1 MTKSH
6 KSRNR
11 ARSTEVCN
19 RLRGMIRSGEL
30 GMGQRLKQ
38 LHVARRLNASQTPVR
53 EAIRTL
59 EQEGWLVSEFGRGT
73 RVRELTPKF
82 VDELFEMR
90 ELLEGFMARKAAL
103 LLSQDQIATLR
114 ALASAADAMEQP
126 GEEPGDEAA
135 SKHDLAFHL
144 ELAAMVENSI
154 VLEFYQRLCNQGS
167 LLVALSV
174 KFVPPVSVTPHGD
187 LVDAIES
194 RQPDWAEAVARR
206 LLRLARD
213 RTRDALAR
221 GLPAFRVA
229 ADGTHAAPHSSQV
242 VEPGRNQRRS

>member
-1 MTKSH
+1 MAKSH
-6 KSRNR
+6 RSRHR

-73 RVRELTPKF
+73 RVRELTPQAI
-82 VDELFEMR
+82 DELFEMR

-103 LLSQDQIATLR
+103 LLTQDQIASLR
-114 ALASAADAMEQP
+114 ELASAADAAEQQTDERV
-126 GEEPGDEAA
+126 GEAA
-135 SKHDLAFHL
+135 SRHDLAFHL
-144 ELAAMVENSI
+144 GLAATVENNM
-154 VLEFYQRLCNQGS
+154 VLEFYQRLCNQGL

-174 KFVPPVSVTPHGD
+174 KHFPLVVPTPHGD

-194 RQPDWAEAVARR
+194 HQPDWAEAVARR

-213 RTRDALAR
+213 RTRRALSL
-221 GLPAFRVA
+221 GLPAYRVA
-229 ADGTHAAPHSSQV
+229 ADGSHRGSGSSHAIASRRPK
-242 VEPGRNQRRS
+242 VEP

>member
-1 MTKSH
+1 
-6 KSRNR
+6 
-11 ARSTEVCN
+11 
-19 RLRGMIRSGEL
+19 MIRSGEL

-73 RVRELTPKF
+73 RVRELTPKAI
-82 VDELFEMR
+82 DELFEMR
-90 ELLEGFMARKAAL
+90 ELVEGFMARKAAL
-103 LLSQDQIATLR
+103 LLTGDQIASLR
-114 ALASAADAMEQP
+114 VLASAADAVEQRNDDP
-126 GEEPGDEAA
+126 ADEAA
-135 SKHDLAFHL
+135 SRHDLAFHL
-144 ELAAMVENSI
+144 GLAGMVENSM
-154 VLEFYQRLCNQGS
+154 VLEFYQRLCNQGL

-174 KFVPPVSVTPHGD
+174 KDLPPVVRTPHGD

-213 RTRDALAR
+213 RARDALSR
-221 GLPAFRVA
+221 GLPTFRVT
-229 ADGTHAAPHSSQV
+229 ADGRHTGPNPSHAIAS
-242 VEPGRNQRRS
+242 RRPQTES

>member
-1 MTKSH
+1 MA
-6 KSRNR
+6 KSRQSRHR

-73 RVRELTPKF
+73 RVRELTPKAI
-82 VDELFEMR
+82 DELFEMR
-90 ELLEGFMARKAAL
+90 ELVEGFMARKAAIL
-103 LLSQDQIATLR
+103 LTQDQIASLR
-114 ALASAADAMEQP
+114 VLAAAADEMEQRND
-126 GEEPGDEAA
+126 EPGDEAA

-144 ELAAMVENSI
+144 GLAAMVENCI
-154 VLEFYQRLCNQGS
+154 VLEFYQRLCNQGL

-174 KFVPPVSVTPHGD
+174 KLLPPVAVTPHGD

-206 LLRLARD
+206 LLRLACD

-221 GLPAFRVA
+221 GLPAYRVA
-229 ADGTHAAPHSSQV
+229 ADGSHTDPNPSNAISS
-242 VEPGRNQRRS
+242 RRSQTGS